1 MAKASEARDF
11 HFPSFFGKTYVS
23 QPSFFLKKSE
33 KGPFDFPHVVALTA
47 ALSKEEEEEE
57 EEEDGRPPQGKRG
70 RDKKVTIET
79 SCRGGIKEEGLLI

>member
-1 MAKASEARDF
+1 MISHTSSSSLQRF
-11 HFPSFFGKTYVS
+11 
-23 QPSFFLKKSE
+23 Q
-33 KGPFDFPHVVALTA
+33 
-47 ALSKEEEEEE
+47 EEE

>member
-1 MAKASEARDF
+1 MAKASEACDF

-23 QPSFFLKKSE
+23 QPSFSRRKAKKGLLISHTSSSSLQRFQ
-33 KGPFDFPHVVALTA
+33 K
-47 ALSKEEEEEE
+47 EEE

-79 SCRGGIKEEGLLI
+79 SCRGGIKKEGLLI